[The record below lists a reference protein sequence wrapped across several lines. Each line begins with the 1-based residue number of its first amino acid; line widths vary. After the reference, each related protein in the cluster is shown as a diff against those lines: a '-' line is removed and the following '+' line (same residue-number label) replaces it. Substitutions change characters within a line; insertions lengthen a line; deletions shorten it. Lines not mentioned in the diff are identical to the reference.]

1 MRTYVGSAD
10 ATEEALEAA
19 QLAGVQLDLQL
30 VAGLPDLAVRHTQ
43 PFGESARVVAVD
55 PPALSGGLH
64 LFLDL
69 LQIHAGMVS
78 DGGPHG
84 EGCLAGC

>member
-1 MRTYVGSAD
+1 
-10 ATEEALEAA
+10 
-19 QLAGVQLDLQL
+19 
-30 VAGLPDLAVRHTQ
+30 
-43 PFGESARVVAVD
+43 VAVD

-78 DGGPHG
+78 DGGPYG
-84 EGCLAGC
+84 EGRRERS